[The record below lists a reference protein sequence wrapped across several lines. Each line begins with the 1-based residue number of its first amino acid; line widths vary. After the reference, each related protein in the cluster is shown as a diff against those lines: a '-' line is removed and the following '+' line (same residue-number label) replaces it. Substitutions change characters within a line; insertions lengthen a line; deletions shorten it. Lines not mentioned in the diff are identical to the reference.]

1 MNKKILFLYVNDS
14 KINKHGIMHKVAENL
29 KKRGVE
35 VREIKKNSDVN
46 MILDEIL
53 WSDVPI
59 VVKDLEDA

>member
-1 MNKKILFLYVNDS
+1 
-14 KINKHGIMHKVAENL
+14 MHKVAENL